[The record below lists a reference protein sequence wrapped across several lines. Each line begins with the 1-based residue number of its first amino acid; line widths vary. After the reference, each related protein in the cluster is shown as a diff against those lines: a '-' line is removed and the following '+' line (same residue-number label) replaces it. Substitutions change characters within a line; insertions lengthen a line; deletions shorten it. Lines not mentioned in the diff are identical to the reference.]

1 MRGRVARLIL
11 AVLAFGDPVLR
22 QPDGSRPAS
31 LSLTKRGT
39 ATLTTLEILHLT
51 AT

>member
-1 MRGRVARLIL
+1 MRGRL
-11 AVLAFGDPVLR
+11 AGHLGSPYFGDPVLR

-31 LSLTKRGT
+31 LSLTNRDN
-39 ATLTTLEILHLT
+39 ATLPTLEILYLT